1 MSRALLIAI
10 TGWDVAPWVARFRA
24 GAPERDIRVWPDQIG
39 NAADITYVA
48 AWKPP
53 HGLLAGFP
61 DLKAIF
67 SLGAGVDHLT
77 NDPALPHVPV
87 ARIVDRD
94 LTKRM
99 TEYVVLHTLMFH
111 RRQRLYDR
119 QQREKVWHEH
129 EQPAAKDVCVG
140 VMGLGELGAD
150 AVSALQHIGFNVI
163 GWSRTAKHLSGAMT
177 FHGSDGL
184 DTFLARTEI
193 LVALLPHTSAT
204 EGILNL
210 DLFRKLRRS
219 GAAGGAFLI
228 NAGRGKLQIDAD
240 ILAALD
246 QGLLAGAALDV
257 FPTEPLP
264 QTSPLWAHPLV
275 TITPHNA
282 AVSDP
287 KALVD
292 NVLRQIKHFEAGK
305 PLENV
310 IDRAA
315 GY

>member
-1 MSRALLIAI
+1 MPRALLIAI
-10 TGWDVAPWVARFRA
+10 NGWDAAPWVAKFRA
-24 GAPERDIRVWPDQIG
+24 RAPQRDIRVWPDETG
-39 NAADITYVA
+39 NPADIAYVA

-53 HGLLAGFP
+53 HGLLADFP
-61 DLKAIF
+61 NLKAIF

-77 NDPALPHVPV
+77 NDPGLPGVPV
-87 ARIVDRD
+87 ARIVDPD

-119 QQREKVWHEH
+119 QQREKIWFEH
-129 EQPAAKDVCVG
+129 KQAAAKDVCVG
-140 VMGLGELGAD
+140 VMGLGELGMD
-150 AVSALQHIGFNVI
+150 AVAALKHIGFDVA
-163 GWSRTAKHLSGAMT
+163 GWSRTAKEIPGVVT
-177 FHGSDGL
+177 FHGRNGL
-184 DTFLARTEI
+184 DAFLARTEI
-193 LVALLPHTSAT
+193 LVALLPHTPAT

-210 DLFRKLRRS
+210 DLFRKLRRD

-228 NAGRGKLQIDAD
+228 NAGRGKLQADAD
-240 ILAALD
+240 ILSALD
-246 QGLLAGAALDV
+246 QGVLSGAALDV

-264 QTSPLWAHPLV
+264 PASPLWAHPNV
-275 TITPHNA
+275 AISPHNA

-292 NVLRQIKHFEAGK
+292 NVLRQIENFEAEK

-310 IDRAA
+310 IDRKA

>member
-10 TGWDVAPWVARFRA
+10 QGWEVAPWVERFRA
-24 GAPERDIRVWPDQIG
+24 RARKRDIRVWPDRIG
-39 NAADITYVA
+39 DIKDIAYAA

-53 HGLLAGFP
+53 HGLLKTLPNLQAV
-61 DLKAIF
+61 F

-77 NDPALPHVPV
+77 GDPALPDVPV

-94 LTKRM
+94 LTHRM
-99 TEYVVLHTLMFH
+99 TEYVVMHTLMFH
-111 RRQRLYDR
+111 RKQRIYDE
-119 QQREKVWHEH
+119 QQREKIWLEH
-129 EQPAAKDVCVG
+129 EQAAAKDVAVG
-140 VMGLGELGAD
+140 VMGLGELGLD
-150 AVSALQHIGFNVI
+150 AVSALQRIGFNVA
-163 GWSRTAKHLSGAMT
+163 GWSRTPKQIDGVQT

-184 DTFLARTEI
+184 DAFLARTEI
-193 LVALLPHTSAT
+193 LIALLPHTRET

-210 DLFRKLRRS
+210 ELFEKLKYD
-219 GAAGGAFLI
+219 GPAGGAYLI
-228 NAGRGKLQIDAD
+228 NAGRGKLQVDKD
-240 ILAALD
+240 ILTALD
-246 QGLLAGAALDV
+246 EEILAGAALDV

-264 QTSPLWAHPLV
+264 VKSALWDYPNV
-275 TITPHNA
+275 FISPHNA

-292 NVLRQIKHFEAGK
+292 NVLRQIENFEAGK

-310 IDRAA
+310 IGRRA

>member
-1 MSRALLIAI
+1 MPGALLIAI
-10 TGWDVAPWVARFRA
+10 NGWEVAPWVARFRA
-24 GAPERDIRVWPDQIG
+24 NAPQRDIRVWPDAVG
-39 NAADITYVA
+39 NTEDIAYVA

-53 HGLLAGFP
+53 HGLLANYKN
-61 DLKAIF
+61 LKAVF

-77 NDPALPHVPV
+77 TDAALPNVPV
-87 ARIVDRD
+87 VRIVDHD
-94 LTKRM
+94 LTRRM
-99 TEYVVLHTLMFH
+99 TEYVVMHTLMFH
-111 RRQRLYDR
+111 RRQRIYD
-119 QQREKVWHEH
+119 QQQCEKVWFEH
-129 EQPAAKDVCVG
+129 PQAAARDVAVG
-140 VMGLGELGAD
+140 VMGLGELGTD
-150 AVSALQHIGFNVI
+150 AVSALQRIGFNVA
-163 GWSRTAKHLSGAMT
+163 GWSRTAKNIPGVQT
-177 FHGSDGL
+177 FHGRDGL
-184 DTFLARTEI
+184 DAFLARTEI
-193 LVALLPHTSAT
+193 LVVLLPHTPAT

-210 DLFRKLRRS
+210 GLFKKLKRD

-228 NAGRGKLQIDAD
+228 NAGRGKLQVDTD

-246 QGLLAGAALDV
+246 DGTLAGAALDV

-264 QTSPLWAHPLV
+264 KASALWTHPKV
-275 TITPHNA
+275 SVSPHNA

-292 NVLRQIKHFEAGK
+292 NVLRQIENLEAGK